1 MRAIRTMNAV
11 ALMLAGAMASINCA
25 HTQQPEPR
33 IYVIS
38 ESFDGTGGSGN
49 DYCADE
55 QIACFDTCWNSRP
68 PLTSIRK
75 GSEKHHEYCTT
86 KCLEEFMDCIK
97 EQEQR
102 EAEQAK
108 RELRFPSIDRALAW
122 LSEHKAEVAIGTI
135 VVVAGVTFIVATGG
149 SGALLLVPL
158 ALT

>member
-1 MRAIRTMNAV
+1 MRSIRTTKAV
-11 ALMLAGAMASINCA
+11 ALLLAGAMASIHCA

-38 ESFDGTGGSGN
+38 ESFDGTGGSGT
-49 DYCADE
+49 DDCAEE
-55 QIACFDTCWNSRP
+55 QIACFDRCWNSRP

-102 EAEQAK
+102 ETEKAK
-108 RELRFPSIDRALAW
+108 RELHFPNINRALAW
-122 LSEHKAEVAIGTI
+122 LREHKTEIAVGTL
-135 VVVAGVTFIVATGG
+135 VVVAGVTFVVATGG
-149 SGALLLVPL
+149 SGALLLAPL
-158 ALT
+158 L

>member
-1 MRAIRTMNAV
+1 MRSLRTPKAV
-11 ALMLAGAMASINCA
+11 ALLLAGAMASIHCA

-38 ESFDGTGGSGN
+38 ESFDGTGGSGT
-49 DYCADE
+49 DYCAEE
-55 QIACFDTCWNSRP
+55 QIACFDRCWNSRP

-102 EAEQAK
+102 ETENAK
-108 RELRFPSIDRALAW
+108 RELRFPNIDRALAW
-122 LSEHKAEVAIGTI
+122 LREHKTEIAVGTL
-135 VVVAGVTFIVATGG
+135 VVVAGVTFVVATGG
-149 SGALLLVPL
+149 SGALLLAPL
-158 ALT
+158 L

>member
-1 MRAIRTMNAV
+1 MRPIRTTKAV
-11 ALMLAGAMASINCA
+11 ALLLAGAMASIHCA

-49 DYCADE
+49 DHCAEE
-55 QIACFDTCWNSRP
+55 QIACFDRCWNSRP

-102 EAEQAK
+102 ETEKAK
-108 RELRFPSIDRALAW
+108 RELRFPNIDRALAW
-122 LSEHKAEVAIGTI
+122 LREHKTEIAVGTL
-135 VVVAGVTFIVATGG
+135 VVVAGVTFVVVTGG
-149 SGALLLVPL
+149 SGALLLAPL
-158 ALT
+158 L